1 MARRARTT
9 LRPDWLRDPMGNMIT
24 TTYAKIP
31 NYDIMGSDLDVTGF
45 ECALNE
51 CAQHCTD
58 TTGCVA
64 AVYHRPSTKCW
75 AKNNT
80 TLIVEKLDPPD
91 TILFV
96 QGDVCNTKPY
106 ANTVA
111 IVAMVATGLLAL
123 ALVVVCVL
131 CVSRHKLNGLR
142 NRLTTPLLTDLA
154 AEPEPEPE
162 PES

>member
-1 MARRARTT
+1 
-9 LRPDWLRDPMGNMIT
+9 MGNTMT
-24 TTYAKIP
+24 TTYANIP
-31 NYDIMGSDLDVTGF
+31 NYDIMGSDLDATGF
-45 ECALNE
+45 KCALDE
-51 CAQHCTD
+51 CTEHCTD

-64 AVYHRPSTKCW
+64 AVYHRPSNKCW
-75 AKNNT
+75 AKNDT
-80 TLIVEKLDPPD
+80 LLIVNQQD

-96 QGDVCNTKPY
+96 QGDTYDSKPY
-106 ANTVA
+106 ADTVA

-142 NRLTTPLLTDLA
+142 NRLTTPLLADLV

>member
-1 MARRARTT
+1 M
-9 LRPDWLRDPMGNMIT
+9 
-24 TTYAKIP
+24 
-31 NYDIMGSDLDVTGF
+31 
-45 ECALNE
+45 
-51 CAQHCTD
+51 
-58 TTGCVA
+58 
-64 AVYHRPSTKCW
+64 
-75 AKNNT
+75 
-80 TLIVEKLDPPD
+80 IVEKLDPPD

-106 ANTVA
+106 ADTVA

-142 NRLTTPLLTDLA
+142 NRLTAPLLADPA